1 LSGIKKSEKNNVFSV
16 ISVNSVRDN
25 KKEKMT
31 NSSQQQTPP
40 TPTPYMYLPE
50 EEINLLDYLIVI
62 LKHKWRIIYMVI
74 IGGLIGIIYSV
85 QLSNIYRSE
94 ATIVPRK
101 EEKTAT
107 SSTLS
112 ALRGLGGFAG
122 ELIGLGGGGS
132 IEKFEL
138 VLKSRIL
145 ARRMLSK
152 HRDEILPALYEET
165 WDKDKKIWTDNP
177 HPTTQDITI
186 AIGKLLN
193 IQKEK
198 SGVLKLQV
206 DFKNP
211 VFAKRMVEHYIIE
224 LSESLRE
231 ETLKDAEENQRFLKK
246 QLEQTPDVLLK
257 EKIYTLLAKE
267 IEKETFASA
276 QKYYSFMVLDPPIV
290 PDLNKRIK
298 PKRRIICI
306 LSVTVAFFTAVFFAF
321 FIEYIHN
328 LKTTEDPERL
338 EKFKKS
344 IKLRNKP

>member
-1 LSGIKKSEKNNVFSV
+1 
-16 ISVNSVRDN
+16 
-25 KKEKMT
+25 MT
-31 NSSQQQTPP
+31 NSSQQQIPP
-40 TPTPYMYLPE
+40 TPPPYMYPPE
-50 EEINLLDYLIVI
+50 DEINLLDHLIVL
-62 LKHKWRIIYMVI
+62 LKYKWLIIAIVFI
-74 IGGLIGIIYSV
+74 AGVASVIYSL
-85 QLSNIYRSE
+85 QLTNIYRSE
-94 ATIVPRK
+94 ATIVPRQG
-101 EEKTAT
+101 EKTAA

-152 HRDEILPALYEET
+152 HRDEILPVIYEEI
-165 WDKDKKIWTDNP
+165 WDKDKKVWTSNP
-177 HPTTQDITI
+177 HPTTQDITN
-186 AIGKLLN
+186 AIRGMLN

-206 DFKNP
+206 DFKDP
-211 VFAKRMVEHYIIE
+211 AFAKKMVEHYITE

-231 ETLKDAEENQRFLKK
+231 ETLKDAEENQRFLKR
-246 QLEQTPDVLLK
+246 QLEKTPDVLFK
-257 EKIYTLLAKE
+257 EKIYVLLAKE
-267 IEKETFASA
+267 IEKETFARA
-276 QKYYSFMVLDPPIV
+276 QKHYSFTVLDPPIV

-298 PKRRIICI
+298 PKRHIICI
-306 LSVTVAFFTAVFFAF
+306 LSVTVAFFTTVFFAF
-321 FIEYIHN
+321 FLEYIHN

-338 EKFKKS
+338 ERFKKS